1 MILNIGNGLPTCRLI
16 TGVDMF
22 IDCFV
27 PGQGQGS
34 VRAICTNCRRA
45 ATKGREREKET
56 GNRSEREIEEATTVT
71 VCMSAMC
78 VGFQLNN

>member
-1 MILNIGNGLPTCRLI
+1 MLI
-16 TGVDMF
+16 CLSTAL
-22 IDCFV
+22 C
-27 PGQGQGS
+27 P
-34 VRAICTNCRRA
+34 ARA
-45 ATKGREREKET
+45 ACVQFAQIAEGQPQKGEREKEK